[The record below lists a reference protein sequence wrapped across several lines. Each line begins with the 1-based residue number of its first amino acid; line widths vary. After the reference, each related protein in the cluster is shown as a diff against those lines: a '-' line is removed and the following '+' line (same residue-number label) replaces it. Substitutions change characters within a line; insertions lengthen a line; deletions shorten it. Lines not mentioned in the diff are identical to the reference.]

1 MAAEERNVAPF
12 SRSVS
17 LIPRGTRHNPLDNQP
32 VAHDPRVDELAA
44 AAPHDVADYVRDV
57 VVHLMPPLTSSLS
70 SPAPLN
76 ADWNLGARKVTRSS
90 ATAHGAFP
98 FGPPAERVLHRC
110 SLGGGLGVAHGAL
123 HQI

>member
-17 LIPRGTRHNPLDNQP
+17 LISRGTRHNPLDNQP

-44 AAPHDVADYVRDV
+44 AAPHKDADYVRDV
-57 VVHLMPPLTSSLS
+57 VVHLMPPLTF

-90 ATAHGAFP
+90 ATAHGTFP
-98 FGPPAERVLHRC
+98 FGPPADRVLHC
-110 SLGGGLGVAHGAL
+110 
-123 HQI
+123 